1 MKNLCYPLLFIF
13 LVACSPRRD
22 VYLASLEVGEQYP
35 GGAATTDDFS
45 MNAFGH
51 VAPNLKD
58 GKEMEFVTGNA
69 FFKRNWVTSPSST
82 ADLDG
87 LGPLFNAR
95 SCSSCHEFDGKGTPP
110 SAENEDPV
118 ALLFRLSVL
127 DASQS
132 IAEEP
137 SYGRQFNH
145 LSIMGVKPEGKV
157 KVSYE
162 EIAIQYADGSSTSI
176 RKPAYKFEDLQYGKF
191 AVGTMVS
198 PRIAPHIV
206 GLGLLEAISEA
217 DLRALADEM
226 DVDGDG
232 ISGKMNYI
240 WDVEKKQLAPGR
252 FGWKANQPTV
262 KQQVASAF
270 VGDIGITSSL
280 FPNEACAENQVD
292 CQEAYKEEQPELKD
306 NILQRVTLYS
316 QTLAVP
322 MRRNFDTDSI
332 LKGKQLF
339 IALDCNSCHN
349 ASFVTGSHPGLPE
362 FANQK
367 IYPYTDL
374 LLHDMGEG
382 LADNRPDGLA
392 SGSEWKTPPLWGI
405 GLSETVNGHSY
416 LLHDGR
422 ARNVEEAILWHGGE
436 ASASTAAFKKLEQ
449 QDRIYLIDFIN
460 SL

>member
-1 MKNLCYPLLFIF
+1 
-13 LVACSPRRD
+13 
-22 VYLASLEVGEQYP
+22 
-35 GGAATTDDFS
+35 

-51 VAPNLKD
+51 AAPNLKE
-58 GKEMEFVTGNA
+58 GKDMEFVTGNA

-95 SCSSCHEFDGKGTPP
+95 SCSSCHEFDGKGAPP
-110 SAENEDPV
+110 SMAGEEPV
-118 ALLFRLSVL
+118 ALLFRLSAPN
-127 DASQS
+127 ASQS
-132 IAEEP
+132 RAEEP

-145 LSIMGVKPEGKV
+145 LSIMGVKPEGNV
-157 KVSYE
+157 KVTYD
-162 EIAIQYADGSSTSI
+162 EITVQYADGTSINI
-176 RKPAYKFEDLQYGKF
+176 RKPDYKFENLQYGAF
-191 AVGTMVS
+191 AVGTMIS
-198 PRIAPHIV
+198 PRIAPHMV

-217 DLRALADEM
+217 DLKALADET

-232 ISGKMNYI
+232 ISGKLNYI
-240 WDVEKKQLAPGR
+240 WDIEKKQLAPGR

-270 VGDIGITSSL
+270 AGDIGITSSL
-280 FPNEACAENQVD
+280 FPNEACAENQPD
-292 CQEAYKEEQPELKD
+292 CQQAYKEEKPELKD

-332 LKGKQLF
+332 LKGKKLF
-339 IALDCNSCHN
+339 STLDCNSCHR
-349 ASFVTGSHPGLPE
+349 ASFVTGSHPDLPE

-405 GLSETVNGHSY
+405 GLSKTVNGHSY

-436 ASASTAAFKKLEQ
+436 ASASTTAFKKLEQ